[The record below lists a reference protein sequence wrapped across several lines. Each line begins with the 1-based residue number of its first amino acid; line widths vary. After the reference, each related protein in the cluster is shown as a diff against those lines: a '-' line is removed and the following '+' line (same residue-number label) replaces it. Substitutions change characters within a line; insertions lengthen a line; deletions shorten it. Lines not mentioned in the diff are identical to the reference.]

1 MKIYSVSA
9 DIKSIRKLFNFG
21 KKLHGINHCDVE
33 NCTIETYLSEID
45 EEILKKDLN
54 PIACRLQFIEISVK
68 QAAIFLTI
76 NQLQKK
82 FENEFEDTD
91 KFKMKDAIINE
102 LTQTK
107 RLIILIL
114 SKEGIQQEIN
124 RIVNDLN

>member
-76 NQLQKK
+76 NQLQKNLK
-82 FENEFEDTD
+82 TNL
-91 KFKMKDAIINE
+91 K
-102 LTQTK
+102 
-107 RLIILIL
+107 
-114 SKEGIQQEIN
+114 IQ
-124 RIVNDLN
+124 VNLKCKTRS

>member
-76 NQLQKK
+76 NQLQKNLK
-82 FENEFEDTD
+82 TNL
-91 KFKMKDAIINE
+91 KIQIN
-102 LTQTK
+102 LK
-107 RLIILIL
+107 
-114 SKEGIQQEIN
+114 
-124 RIVNDLN
+124 